1 MNYEAV
7 SDKTTIVNPTQHSY
21 FNLSVDLKNDIL
33 DHELVINVDSFL
45 PVNSKL
51 IPTGEF
57 KDVKETL
64 FDFRNPKLIQKDR
77 GWRWTIKKWKRLWSL
92 LDFEQ
97 SKRGF

>member
-21 FNLSVDLKNDIL
+21 FNLSGDLKNDIL

-45 PVNSKL
+45 PVNFKL

-77 GWRWTIKKWKRLWSL
+77 G
-92 LDFEQ
+92 
-97 SKRGF
+97 